1 MPRITFISC
10 DGHTRTLNVSEGET
24 LMEAARG
31 AGIEEILAE
40 CGGACACATCHVHV
54 DPAWMGALPPAAGAE
69 VDLLDYVTEPG
80 PTARLSCQITIS
92 AALDGLVV
100 RLPQSQQ

>member
-1 MPRITFISC
+1 MPRVTFINS
-10 DGHTRTLNVSEGET
+10 DGQTQTLDAGEGET

-54 DPAWMGALPPAAGAE
+54 DPTWMGALPPAVGGE
-69 VDLLDYVTEPG
+69 LELLDYVTEPG
-80 PTARLSCQITIS
+80 PTARLSCQITLT

-100 RLPQSQQ
+100 RLPRSQQ

>member
-1 MPRITFISC
+1 MPRVTFINS
-10 DGHTRTLNVSEGET
+10 DGFARTLDIGEGET

-54 DPAWMGALPPAAGAE
+54 DPAWMETVGPASGGEAE
-69 VDLLDYVTEPG
+69 LLDYVTEPG
-80 PTARLSCQITIS
+80 PTARLSCQITMA

-100 RLPQSQQ
+100 RLPRSQQ